1 MNEEVENKVRGILG
15 LYNFYKYKMN
25 TVQRVAL
32 LTLWIEVC
40 INKEEYEVAA
50 GLQKELDRVINGEE
64 EYYIISPSDML
75 ELQKEEIEQT
85 IMENLEA
92 NSKTVKKRLRFI
104 NCWGSKSFE
113 LFSLSFNNF
122 RFVVFNFGIELK

>member
-1 MNEEVENKVRGILG
+1 
-15 LYNFYKYKMN
+15 MN

-50 GLQKELDRVINGEE
+50 GLQKELDKIISGEE
-64 EYYIISPSDML
+64 EYFVISPSDML
-75 ELQKEEIEQT
+75 ELEKEEIERT
-85 IMENLEA
+85 INENLEK
-92 NSKTVKKRLRFI
+92 SKISKKKIKFI
-104 NCWGSKSFE
+104 NNWGLKKFE

-122 RFVVFNFGIELK
+122 RFVFFNFGVELK

>member
-50 GLQKELDRVINGEE
+50 GLQKELDKIISGEE
-64 EYYIISPSDML
+64 EYFVISPSDML
-75 ELQKEEIEQT
+75 ELEKEEIERT
-85 IMENLEA
+85 INENLEK
-92 NSKTVKKRLRFI
+92 SKISKEKIKFI
-104 NCWGSKSFE
+104 NNWGLKKFE

-122 RFVVFNFGIELK
+122 RFVFFNFGVELK

>member
-50 GLQKELDRVINGEE
+50 GLQKELDKIISGEE
-64 EYYIISPSDML
+64 EYFVISPSDML
-75 ELQKEEIEQT
+75 ELEKEEIERT
-85 IMENLEA
+85 INENLEK
-92 NSKTVKKRLRFI
+92 SKISKKKIKFI
-104 NCWGSKSFE
+104 NNWGLKKFE

-122 RFVVFNFGIELK
+122 RFVFFNFGVELK

>member
-50 GLQKELDRVINGEE
+50 GLQKELDKIISGEE
-64 EYYIISPSDML
+64 EYFVISPSDML
-75 ELQKEEIEQT
+75 ELEKEEIERT
-85 IMENLEA
+85 INENLEK
-92 NSKTVKKRLRFI
+92 SKISKKKIKFI
-104 NCWGSKSFE
+104 
-113 LFSLSFNNF
+113 
-122 RFVVFNFGIELK
+122 

>member
-50 GLQKELDRVINGEE
+50 GLQKELDKIISGEE
-64 EYYIISPSDML
+64 EYFVISPSDML
-75 ELQKEEIEQT
+75 ELEKEEIERT
-85 IMENLEA
+85 INENLEK
-92 NSKTVKKRLRFI
+92 SKISKKKIKFI
-104 NCWGSKSFE
+104 NNWGLKKFE

-122 RFVVFNFGIELK
+122 RFVLK

>member
-50 GLQKELDRVINGEE
+50 GLQKELDKIISGEE
-64 EYYIISPSDML
+64 EYFVISPSDML
-75 ELQKEEIEQT
+75 ELEKEEIERT
-85 IMENLEA
+85 INENLEK
-92 NSKTVKKRLRFI
+92 SKISKKKIKFI
-104 NCWGSKSFE
+104 NNWGLKKFE
-113 LFSLSFNNF
+113 LFSLSLNNF
-122 RFVVFNFGIELK
+122 RFVFFNFGVELK